1 MKSVFSKIIKREL
14 PAYIVAEDEK
24 CIAFLDINPVQKGHT
39 LVVPKSEIDYIF
51 DIPDDLYSHL
61 FLFSKKV
68 AIAIKNVIPCKRIG
82 VAIVGLEIPHAHIH
96 LIPINRISD
105 IDFSKKLSLSHEEM
119 NRIAKSIDESFKKL
133 FGPTN

>member
-1 MKSVFSKIIKREL
+1 MNSVFSKIIKREL